1 MAEDKPVTLE
11 SLPELLKDDVAVKV
25 AGVDV
30 DGQLRGKLM
39 AKKKF
44 LSIAQEGFGFCS
56 VVFGWDMHDQTYFR
70 ELGVSNKENG
80 YRDLI
85 AVPDLSSFRRIPW
98 ENNVPFFLISFHDPD
113 TSDTLYACPRSL
125 LRRQVD
131 KLQQEGYGAMAGAEY
146 EFYQFRAPQTHDGPE
161 RNSSGTATFLRENPV
176 NALPSLTEGM
186 FGYSITRTTHNQ
198 DYFYGIFDACEKFGC
213 GIEGWHT
220 ESGPGVFEA
229 VGVLISYISSEQSI
243 PTNTCRRP
251 SSSAR
256 SAPWQTKPP
265 SSS

>member
-1 MAEDKPVTLE
+1 MAEAKTITVE
-11 SLPELLKDDVAVKV
+11 SLPELLKDDAAVKV
-25 AGVDV
+25 AGIDV
-30 DGQLRGKLM
+30 DGMLRGKLM

-44 LSIAQEGFGFCS
+44 LSIAKDGFGFCS

-98 ENNVPFFLISFHDPD
+98 ENNVPFFLVSFHDPD
-113 TSDTLYACPRSL
+113 THKTLHACPRSL
-125 LRRQVD
+125 LKRAVD
-131 KLQQEGYGAMAGAEY
+131 KLKDNGYGAMAGAEY

-186 FGYSITRTTHNQ
+186 FGYSITRTVHNQ
-198 DYFYGIFDACEKFGC
+198 DYFYGIFDACDKFNC

-229 VGVLISYISSEQSI
+229 VRTALTHHYHIH
-243 PTNTCRRP
+243 
-251 SSSAR
+251 
-256 SAPWQTKPP
+256 
-265 SSS
+265 